1 MIHIC
6 DRTMHI
12 SINEVIYRVCSYSI
26 QRVFSRT
33 NSSLFSSLRVE
44 CSNRT
49 FTDKHDDPIPCIFI
63 TSVFVIR
70 YNRHMY
76 FYVPQ
81 YLSLITF
88 GFLKLFDSM
97 FEMFGRNCTFQF
109 VSKRRVQRIQLIQP
123 LSVHVEIYINILC

>member
-33 NSSLFSSLRVE
+33 NCSLFSSLRVE

-70 YNRHMY
+70 CNRHMY

-97 FEMFGRNCTFQF
+97 ETFGRNCTFQF
-109 VSKRRVQRIQLIQP
+109 VSCIQLIQP
-123 LSVHVEIYINILC
+123 LGVHVEFFINILC